1 MPITSSFSIERD
13 FSEIVLLLYESSFSK
28 KGSWRKINISQ
39 FQNNR
44 EDSLFK
50 IYQETAAGK
59 NSEANSNSFDTHIY
73 REMSTEEKKQLGLET
88 VKKKFNSLFMFGSGK
103 QDS

>member
-1 MPITSSFSIERD
+1 MFSP
-13 FSEIVLLLYESSFSK
+13 K
-28 KGSWRKINISQ
+28 KSSWRKINISQ

-59 NSEANSNSFDTHIY
+59 KSEVNSNPSSFDTHIY
-73 REMSTEEKKQLGLET
+73 RELSSEEKKQLGLET
-88 VKKKFNSLFMFGSGK
+88 VKKQFNQFFMFGSGK